1 MPMINCAQH
10 GWREAELTTAAVS
23 ERVAEGGAGPERVV
37 LLDLNWDG
45 VSFPLAALDSE
56 LPLPETELKDGNLG
70 TDDAEVFDT
79 VLGTLQPVC
88 SCCLHTI
95 VEVGAG
101 GDCDCR

>member
-1 MPMINCAQH
+1 MNVSDAQ
-10 GWREAELTTAAVS
+10 RLKTVEAENTKLKKLLANSVRAAT
-23 ERVAEGGAGPERVV
+23 GRVV
-37 LLDLNWDG
+37 LLDLNGDG

-56 LPLPETELKDGNLG
+56 LPLPGTELKDGNLG
-70 TDDAEVFDT
+70 TDDAKVFNT
-79 VLGTLQPVC
+79 LLGTLQPVC